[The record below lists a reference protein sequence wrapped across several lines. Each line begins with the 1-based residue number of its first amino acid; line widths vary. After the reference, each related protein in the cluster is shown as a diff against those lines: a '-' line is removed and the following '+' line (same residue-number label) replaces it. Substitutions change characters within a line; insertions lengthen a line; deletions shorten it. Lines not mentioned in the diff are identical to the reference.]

1 MKMKSRIFYSQLFGL
16 LLLLLLVLLVVPKY
30 STTIPSVLKERVASK
45 MSNNGLSWV
54 AVRVENRDLVM
65 SGIAPT
71 LEGHKKA
78 LLLAEEVQ
86 GVRNIEDKISPMLM
100 IPYTLNIAYDGNAIR
115 LKGYMPSKKSK
126 TVLFKNIQNLYGV
139 LPIDEVDIAS
149 GEPKVWNAF
158 VLNLIKEMKK
168 LEMSSVNIIDQEL
181 HISGKIKTNQ
191 GKEEVE
197 KSLNLFTK
205 DGFNIHSHL
214 VSMDAPA
221 RICQE
226 KFNLLLGKEKIEFQS
241 NKSSLKANNHK
252 LLEELSDIALLC
264 PNVKIEIVG
273 HTDSLGND
281 TKNLELSLS
290 RAKAVV
296 AKLFSLG
303 ISLERLDAKGMG
315 ENRPV
320 ADNNSKEGRAK
331 NRRIEFKVIENGGV

>member
-1 MKMKSRIFYSQLFGL
+1 MRSRLFYSQLFGL

-30 STTIPSVLKERVASK
+30 STTIPTVLKERVVQKLSD
-45 MSNNGLSWV
+45 NGLNWV
-54 AVRVENRDLVM
+54 AVRGEDRDLVM

-71 LEGHKKA
+71 LEEHKKA
-78 LLLAEEVQ
+78 LLLAEEVK

-115 LKGYMPSKKSK
+115 LKGYMPSKESK
-126 TVLFKNIQNLYGV
+126 ALLFKKIQNLYGV

-149 GEPKVWNAF
+149 GEPKVWNAL

-168 LEMSSVNIIDQEL
+168 FEMSSVNIIDQEL

-191 GKEEVE
+191 EKEEVE
-197 KSLNLFTK
+197 KSLNHFTK
-205 DGFNIHSHL
+205 DGFKIHSHL
-214 VSMDAPA
+214 VSMDAAA

-241 NKSSLKANNHK
+241 NKSSLKMNNK

-303 ISLERLDAKGMG
+303 IPLERLDAKGMG
-315 ENRPV
+315 ESRPI
-320 ADNNSKEGRAK
+320 ADNESKEGRAK